1 MKLISDSLSSRTIRN
16 SLRLF
21 VKSRQRSKTFF
32 HASVSVL
39 ASLCLIIAPILG
51 SGVINS
57 AGATPAQA
65 QVISVGVLT
74 FQDESGAGAPQE
86 LRQKITQSLHQKID
100 ENNKNLLARPLSLA
114 TDEPSVKAMTV
125 EQLAAFGKQSGV
137 KFVVR
142 GVVLAISGDGSGG
155 GKVTIQLYADV
166 VSVETSSV
174 NTVRAEGLGAASKAQ
189 VQPGSTDFTGAS
201 PLDQAVAVS
210 VEQLA
215 ASVSQTVSSTTPF
228 AATTEQREDPLVA
241 NQQGDQSSAAPKE
254 DAAAVEADE
263 ELRQIMAQ
271 AEALLSS
278 NPAGG
283 VESLNALV
291 QALNGLKTALAS
303 KAALLEQGK
312 ETTQADQEIVAR
324 KQDLQSALATITQQ
338 VTATDTAAADAQQT
352 TSTDAAAADTRQI
365 ASTDTPVAESPQ
377 SSGEKKNALA
387 RITEYMGEALNIL
400 QKIQETRALF
410 RSARE
415 EAFLNNTAP
424 ADTVNGQPS
433 PTIEPTA
440 EISGEVMDSGAPAEG
455 VIVTEPES
463 GSTAITDGNGL
474 YTLKN
479 VLASKMVTLQFTKAG
494 KQLASGQVDLANRRS
509 AVADFNLNAKSARSS
524 AVTIIPSVVVVNASK
539 PRGVNTGTLRGVVR
553 DVGGAPLARALVSLK
568 GIAMARTDSQGK
580 YVFMN
585 VPPGTHQ
592 VTVQRSG
599 LESKAGQVQVAAK
612 RSSEA
617 KFQLAPNGQNTTE
630 TGGSQ
635 ILARGAGA
643 SLHGVILDNL
653 KRPVAGAKITIILSE
668 SAASVMSVS
677 NGGYEFRDLK
687 PGMYRT
693 MVSKLGYGGAFQY
706 VVVRASGSESRDFQL
721 NRTPSPLVE
730 KAIAQARRTGPSSTV
745 QTLTAQSRLNEMK
758 EGRSTGAN
766 VDDQKGTPIPGATI
780 AIQGHQSATPNRE
793 GSYTAATLPTSNNKI
808 GVNTPGLGE
817 QERSTAIRAGA
828 AAREESASKA
838 EKSLIT
844 PITTGATQVTN
855 RFKSVQLRGQV
866 TDAKTGRPLSQVTI
880 SVSNQ
885 RSVVTDQ
892 AGLYTIANM
901 GPGVYQV
908 SVRKDGYSDTG
919 GKFTIHAG
927 ETSTAN
933 FKLVPRSEAPIRI
946 TLPGRPVERQPT
958 VPVVRKKG

>member
-1 MKLISDSLSSRTIRN
+1 MKLISDSVRSRTIRN

-21 VKSRQRSKTFF
+21 VKSRRRSKTFF

-74 FQDESGAGAPQE
+74 FRYESGAGAPQE
-86 LRQKITQSLHQKID
+86 LGQKIAQSLQQMINV
-100 ENNKNLLARPLSLA
+100 NNKNLLARPLSLA
-114 TDEPSVKAMTV
+114 TEEPSVKAMTV

-142 GVVLAISGDGSGG
+142 GAVLAISGGGSGG

-174 NTVRAEGLGAASKAQ
+174 NTVRAEGSSAASKVH
-189 VQPGSTDFTGAS
+189 VQPSSTDFTGDS
-201 PLDQAVAVS
+201 PLGQAVAVS

-215 ASVSQTVSSTTPF
+215 ASVSQTVSSTTSL
-228 AATTEQREDPLVA
+228 AATTEQREDPLVV
-241 NQQGDQSSAAPKE
+241 NQQGDQSGAAQKE

-278 NPAGG
+278 SPAGS
-283 VESLNALV
+283 VESLNALG

-312 ETTQADQEIVAR
+312 ETTQADQEIVIR

-338 VTATDTAAADAQQT
+338 ITSTDTAAADAQQT
-352 TSTDAAAADTRQI
+352 TSTDAAAADTQQI
-365 ASTDTPVAESPQ
+365 ASADTAAAEDPQ
-377 SSGEKKNALA
+377 ASGEKKNALA
-387 RITEYMGEALNIL
+387 HITEYMGEALNIL
-400 QKIQETRALF
+400 QKIQEMRALF
-410 RSARE
+410 RSATE
-415 EAFLNNTAP
+415 EASLNNTAP
-424 ADTVNGQPS
+424 ADIVNDQPS

-455 VIVTEPES
+455 IIVTEPES

-479 VLASKMVTLQFTKAG
+479 VLASKMVTLQFAKAG
-494 KQLASGQVDLANRRS
+494 KQLASGRVDLANRRS
-509 AVADFNLNAKSARSS
+509 AIADFNLNAKSARFS
-524 AVTIIPSVVVVNASK
+524 AVTIIPSVVVVNAAK

-553 DVGGAPLARALVSLK
+553 DAGGAPLARALVNLK

-585 VPPGTHQ
+585 VPSGTHQ

-599 LESKAGQVQVAAK
+599 LESKAAQIQVAAK
-612 RSSEA
+612 RSNEA
-617 KFQLAPNGQNTTE
+617 KFRLAPNGQNTRE
-630 TGGSQ
+630 AGGSQ
-635 ILARGAGA
+635 IFMRGAGA

-653 KRPVAGAKITIILSE
+653 KRSVAGAKITLIQSE
-668 SAASVMSVS
+668 SAVSVISGL
-677 NGGYEFRDLK
+677 NGGYEFRNIK

-693 MVSKLGYGGAFQY
+693 IVSKLGYEGASQF
-706 VVVRASGSESRDFQL
+706 VVVRVGGSESRDFQL

-730 KAIAQARRTGPSSTV
+730 KAIAQARRTSPSSTV
-745 QTLTAQSRLNEMK
+745 QTLTTQSRLNGMK
-758 EGRSTGAN
+758 SAT
-766 VDDQKGTPIPGATI
+766 VDSQKGSPIPGATI
-780 AIQGHQSATPNRE
+780 STQGQQIATTNRE
-793 GSYTAATLPTSNNKI
+793 VRHAATTLPTGNNKI
-808 GVNTPGLGE
+808 SVNTPGLVE

-828 AAREESASKA
+828 VPREESASKA
-838 EKSLIT
+838 EKNRIT
-844 PITTGATQVTN
+844 PITPSASQVTN
-855 RFKSVQLRGQV
+855 QFKSGQLRGQV
-866 TDAKTGRPLSQVTI
+866 TDAKTGRPLSQVAI

-908 SVRKDGYSDTG
+908 SLRKDGYSDTAG
-919 GKFTIHAG
+919 TFTIRAG
-927 ETSTAN
+927 ETATAN
-933 FKLVPRSEAPIRI
+933 FKLIPRSESTIRFGVI
-946 TLPGRPVERQPT
+946 GKPVESRPT

>member
-1 MKLISDSLSSRTIRN
+1 
-16 SLRLF
+16 
-21 VKSRQRSKTFF
+21 
-32 HASVSVL
+32 
-39 ASLCLIIAPILG
+39 
-51 SGVINS
+51 
-57 AGATPAQA
+57 
-65 QVISVGVLT
+65 LT

-86 LRQKITQSLHQKID
+86 LGQKITQSLQQKINV
-100 ENNKNLLARPLSLA
+100 NNKNLLARSLSLA

-142 GVVLAISGDGSGG
+142 GAVLAVSGGGSGG

-174 NTVRAEGLGAASKAQ
+174 NTVRAEGSSAASKAH
-189 VQPGSTDFTGAS
+189 VQPSSTDFTDAS
-201 PLDQAVAVS
+201 PLGQAVDVS

-215 ASVSQTVSSTTPF
+215 TSVSQTVSSTTSL
-228 AATTEQREDPLVA
+228 AATTEHREDPPVA
-241 NQQGDQSSAAPKE
+241 NQQGDQSGAAQKE

-271 AEALLSS
+271 AVALLSS
-278 NPAGG
+278 SPAGG
-283 VESLNALV
+283 VESLNALG

-312 ETTQADQEIVAR
+312 ETTQADQEIVSR

-338 VTATDTAAADAQQT
+338 LVSTDTAAADAQQT
-352 TSTDAAAADTRQI
+352 TSTDAAAADTQQLG
-365 ASTDTPVAESPQ
+365 STDTAAAEGPQ
-377 SSGEKKNALA
+377 ASGEKKNAFASL
-387 RITEYMGEALNIL
+387 TEYMGEALNIL
-400 QKIQETRALF
+400 QKIQEMRALF

-415 EAFLNNTAP
+415 EASLNDMA
-424 ADTVNGQPS
+424 AAGAMNGQPS
-433 PTIEPTA
+433 PTLEPTA
-440 EISGEVMDSGAPAEG
+440 EINGEVVDSGAPAEG

-479 VLASKMVTLQFTKAG
+479 VLASKMVTLQFAKAG
-494 KQLASGQVDLANRRS
+494 KQLASGRVDLANRRS
-509 AVADFNLNAKSARSS
+509 AIADFDLSAKSANFS
-524 AVTIIPSVVVVNASK
+524 AVTIIPSVVVVNAAT
-539 PRGVNTGTLRGVVR
+539 PRGVNTGSLRGVVR
-553 DVGGAPLARALVSLK
+553 DAGGAPLARALVSLK

-585 VPPGTHQ
+585 VPSGTHQ

-599 LESKAGQVQVAAK
+599 LESKAGQVQVAAE
-612 RSSEA
+612 RTSEA
-617 KFQLAPNGQNTTE
+617 KFQLAPNRQNTRE

-635 ILARGAGA
+635 IFTRGAGA
-643 SLHGVILDNL
+643 SFHGVILDNL
-653 KRPVAGAKITIILSE
+653 KRPVAGAKITIIQSE
-668 SAASVMSVS
+668 SAASVMSGS

-693 MVSKLGYGGAFQY
+693 MVSKLGYGGAPLY
-706 VVVRASGSESRDFQL
+706 VFLRASGSESRDFQL
-721 NRTPSPLVE
+721 NLAPSPLVE
-730 KAIAQARRTGPSSTV
+730 KAIAQARRTSPSSTV
-745 QTLTAQSRLNEMK
+745 QALTAQSRLNEMK
-758 EGRSTGAN
+758 VGRLTGAN
-766 VDDQKGTPIPGATI
+766 VDSQKGSPIPGATI
-780 AIQGHQSATPNRE
+780 STQGRQSATTNRE
-793 GSYTAATLPTSNNKI
+793 GRHAAATSPMGNNKF

-817 QERSTAIRAGA
+817 QEQSTAIRAGVV
-828 AAREESASKA
+828 AREESASKA
-838 EKSLIT
+838 VKSRIT
-844 PITTGATQVTN
+844 PITPSATQVTN
-855 RFKSVQLRGQV
+855 QFKSVQLRGQV

-892 AGLYTIANM
+892 AGLFTITNLA
-901 GPGVYQV
+901 PGASQV

-919 GKFTIHAG
+919 GTFTIHAG
-927 ETSTAN
+927 ETATAN
-933 FKLVPRSEAPIRI
+933 FKMVPRSETPVRF
-946 TLPGRPVERQPT
+946 TLPGRPVERPPA

>member
-1 MKLISDSLSSRTIRN
+1 MKLISDSISLRTIRN
-16 SLRLF
+16 SLKLF

-32 HASVSVL
+32 RASVSVL

-86 LRQKITQSLHQKID
+86 LGQKITQSLQQKIN
-100 ENNKNLLARPLSLA
+100 ESNKNLLARALSLA

-137 KFVVR
+137 KFVIR
-142 GVVLAISGDGSGG
+142 GAVLAISGGGSGG

-174 NTVRAEGLGAASKAQ
+174 NTVRAEGSSAASKAH
-189 VQPGSTDFTGAS
+189 VKPSSIDFTDAS
-201 PLDQAVAVS
+201 PLGQAVAVS

-215 ASVSQTVSSTTPF
+215 ASVSQTVSSTTSL

-241 NQQGDQSSAAPKE
+241 NQQGDQSGAAQKE

-278 NPAGG
+278 SPAGG
-283 VESLNALV
+283 VESLSALG

-312 ETTQADQEIVAR
+312 ETTQADQEIASR

-338 VTATDTAAADAQQT
+338 ITSTDTAAADAQQT
-352 TSTDAAAADTRQI
+352 TSSDASAADTQQI
-365 ASTDTPVAESPQ
+365 ASMDTAAAEGPQ
-377 SSGEKKNALA
+377 ASGEKKNALA

-400 QKIQETRALF
+400 QKIQEMRALF

-415 EAFLNNTAP
+415 EASLDNTAQ
-424 ADTVNGQPS
+424 ADAVNSQPS

-440 EISGEVMDSGAPAEG
+440 EISGEVMDSGSPAEG

-494 KQLASGQVDLANRRS
+494 KQLASGRVDLANRRS
-509 AVADFNLNAKSARSS
+509 AIADFDLNAKSARFS
-524 AVTIIPSVVVVNASK
+524 AVTIIPSVVVVNAAK
-539 PRGVNTGTLRGVVR
+539 PRGNNTGTLRGVVR
-553 DVGGAPLARALVSLK
+553 DAGGAPLARALVSLK
-568 GIAMARTDSQGK
+568 GVAMARTDSQGN

-585 VPPGTHQ
+585 VPSGTHQ

-599 LESKAGQVQVAAK
+599 LESKAGQVQVTAK

-617 KFQLAPNGQNTTE
+617 KFRLATDRQNTRE

-635 ILARGAGA
+635 IFTRVAGA

-653 KRPVAGAKITIILSE
+653 KRPVAGAKITIIQSE
-668 SAASVMSVS
+668 SAASVMSGL
-677 NGGYEFRDLK
+677 NGGYEFRNIK

-693 MVSKLGYGGAFQY
+693 MVSKLGYGGAPQY
-706 VVVRASGSESRDFQL
+706 VVVRVGGSESRDFQL

-730 KAIAQARRTGPSSTV
+730 KAIAQTRRTSPSPTV

-758 EGRSTGAN
+758 VGQYA
-766 VDDQKGTPIPGATI
+766 
-780 AIQGHQSATPNRE
+780 
-793 GSYTAATLPTSNNKI
+793 AATLPTSNNKI

-817 QERSTAIRAGA
+817 QERSTVIRVGA
-828 AAREESASKA
+828 VAREESASKA
-838 EKSLIT
+838 VKSRIT
-844 PITTGATQVTN
+844 PITPSAPQVTN
-855 RFKSVQLRGQV
+855 QFKSVQLRGQV

-892 AGLYTIANM
+892 AGLYTIANLA
-901 GPGVYQV
+901 PGASQV

-919 GKFTIHAG
+919 GTFTIHAG
-927 ETSTAN
+927 ETATAN
-933 FKLVPRSEAPIRI
+933 FKLVPRSEATIRFGS
-946 TLPGRPVERQPT
+946 PGKPVERQPT